1 MVCLRACTC
10 RFCGFRL
17 KKYRWLTK
25 SAAPCAGSKW
35 LAELQRELSHGHVA
49 TPFHPHTRAYD
60 FVFLCCTVLS
70 VLSRA
75 GLCLARPQ
83 GVVMPMDVISTR
95 VQVPFQFVLCRTLD
109 TLKPR
114 LLRMASPPALSR
126 RRIVVGSL
134 RPGFDTWALCRV
146 CAVYAGRLYHCS
158 APNPDSCACALGG
171 GWRQNI
177 LQGVGHGASALA
189 RTCSCPCSAPR
200 VILPRAQGSCT
211 KPQLTV
217 QKRAFLVAGC
227 VPRHGAQRSVVPSVR
242 AQRQDSRE
250 VRIACTV
257 IVLLEQRK

>member
-1 MVCLRACTC
+1 MANEIRGALRRVQVVGGVTTGALTWAC
-10 RFCGFRL
+10 RDPVPPAYPRVRL
-17 KKYRWLTK
+17 CVPLLHSAFSSLTRRPVSC
-25 SAAPCAGSKW
+25 SAPGCCHA
-35 LAELQRELSHGHVA
+35 HGRDIHASTGAASV
-49 TPFHPHTRAYD
+49 R
-60 FVFLCCTVLS
+60 
-70 VLSRA
+70 VLSR
-75 GLCLARPQ
+75 
-83 GVVMPMDVISTR
+83 TR
-95 VQVPFQFVLCRTLD
+95 H

-189 RTCSCPCSAPR
+189 RTCSRPCSAPR

-250 VRIACTV
+250 VRIACT
-257 IVLLEQRK
+257 RDRSS

>member
-1 MVCLRACTC
+1 
-10 RFCGFRL
+10 
-17 KKYRWLTK
+17 
-25 SAAPCAGSKW
+25 
-35 LAELQRELSHGHVA
+35 
-49 TPFHPHTRAYD
+49 
-60 FVFLCCTVLS
+60 
-70 VLSRA
+70 
-75 GLCLARPQ
+75 
-83 GVVMPMDVISTR
+83 MPMDVISTR
-95 VQVPFQFVLCRTLD
+95 VQVLLHFTLSRALY